1 MDKENEKN
9 LQAVN
14 SERTEKIMSQYRK
27 HLMACLA
34 IILIEFIFSQYM
46 VDFILDEKL
55 YRTGGMLFWGL
66 LSCILTQFVFVLLI
80 AVLIRGGGYTKIR
93 ALLYEECD
101 PFAYETC
108 LSKLHAP
115 LARESG
121 AVLRALAQCCQGN
134 SQKAEETLKNINP
147 YKLRGEDK
155 LEYYLLMSELCFA
168 KGEEMRVA
176 EFERV
181 YLTGVEKNQREQ
193 KCFQRFCANNH
204 RLWAMKN
211 KDYPAAHRFLSEQRA
226 LSGRKCEKYS
236 VIKYSMLE
244 AEIHAG
250 LGETKS
256 ARINLEYVIDEG
268 GRLVQVQQAKELL
281 RKLDEAGEKES

>member
-1 MDKENEKN
+1 MPR
-9 LQAVN
+9 L
-14 SERTEKIMSQYRK
+14 
-27 HLMACLA
+27 
-34 IILIEFIFSQYM
+34 
-46 VDFILDEKL
+46 
-55 YRTGGMLFWGL
+55 
-66 LSCILTQFVFVLLI
+66 
-80 AVLIRGGGYTKIR
+80 
-93 ALLYEECD
+93 
-101 PFAYETC
+101 P
-108 LSKLHAP
+108 
-115 LARESG
+115 
-121 AVLRALAQCCQGN
+121 VLRALAQCCQGN

-147 YKLRGEDK
+147 YKLREEDK

-193 KCFQRFCANNH
+193 KCFQRFCTNNH

-256 ARINLEYVIDEG
+256 AAGKGTFAKVRRGWRKRILKKIPLSAD
-268 GRLVQVQQAKELL
+268 KP
-281 RKLDEAGEKES
+281 ESGYNFINQSSAISFQLH

>member
-1 MDKENEKN
+1 MKN
-9 LQAVN
+9 YTARG
-14 SERTEKIMSQYRK
+14 E
-27 HLMACLA
+27 C
-34 IILIEFIFSQYM
+34 FS
-46 VDFILDEKL
+46 
-55 YRTGGMLFWGL
+55 GGL

-181 YLTGVEKNQREQ
+181 
-193 KCFQRFCANNH
+193 
-204 RLWAMKN
+204 
-211 KDYPAAHRFLSEQRA
+211 
-226 LSGRKCEKYS
+226 
-236 VIKYSMLE
+236 
-244 AEIHAG
+244 
-250 LGETKS
+250 
-256 ARINLEYVIDEG
+256 
-268 GRLVQVQQAKELL
+268 
-281 RKLDEAGEKES
+281 